1 MRIPR
6 IPRWYFWLTSAAMS
20 VATVLAASA
29 GNTWH
34 ASFMGVCTGFSV
46 AWLWS
51 DILNDKTK
59 DLLTESF
66 KREEAAWKMV
76 DEWRQLS
83 FDVAD
88 RAVELKKELDE
99 AATRH

>member
-1 MRIPR
+1 MKIPL
-6 IPRWYFWLTSAAMS
+6 IPRWYFWLTSAAMAL
-20 VATVLAASA
+20 ATVLAASA
-29 GNTWH
+29 GNAWH

-51 DILNDKTK
+51 DILDEKMK
-59 DLLTESF
+59 VMLAESL

-76 DEWRQLS
+76 DEWRELT
-83 FDVAD
+83 FDAAD